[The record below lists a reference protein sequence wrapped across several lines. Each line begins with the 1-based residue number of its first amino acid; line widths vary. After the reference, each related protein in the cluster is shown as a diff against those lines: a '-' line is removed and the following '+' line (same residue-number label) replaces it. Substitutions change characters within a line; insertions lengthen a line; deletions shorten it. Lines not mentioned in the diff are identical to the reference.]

1 MHTSG
6 HRWSSAELQT
16 RVANIIADVSARK
29 QKADNWRATTMPDK
43 TTSEAEWK
51 EHLDAMEYKVLREK
65 GTSPRGGEYD
75 AFYPEPNEGYFAC
88 RGCGKSS
95 SRPRHRARAVSTAFN
110 TELHLSPT
118 SCGAGQP
125 LYSAAAKFKS
135 GCGWPASTSASRT
148 RSKSRPTS
156 RTACSASKSP
166 ARGGCRSMPIVQ
178 KLWPRRH
185 HSP

>member
-95 SRPRHRARAVSTAFN
+95 SRPRHRARAVSTALN

-135 GCGWPASTSASRT
+135 GCGWPAFDKCFKDAVEITTDESHGMQRIEIT
-148 RSKSRPTS
+148 
-156 RTACSASKSP
+156 C
-166 ARGGCRSMPIVQ
+166 ARWVPLHANRAKALANAPS
-178 KLWPRRH
+178 
-185 HSP
+185 

>member
-1 MHTSG
+1 
-6 HRWSSAELQT
+6 
-16 RVANIIADVSARK
+16 
-29 QKADNWRATTMPDK
+29 
-43 TTSEAEWK
+43 
-51 EHLDAMEYKVLREK
+51 MEYKVLREK

-118 SCGAGQP
+118 SCDAGQP

-135 GCGWPASTSASRT
+135 GCGWPAFDKCFKDAVEITTDESHGMQRIEITCARWVPLHADRTKALANAAIIAPDPAGRPLSPLCDGSRLLPSML
-148 RSKSRPTS
+148 RRQVRRP
-156 RTACSASKSP
+156 
-166 ARGGCRSMPIVQ
+166 
-178 KLWPRRH
+178 PRPRFRRRANDAH
-185 HSP
+185 QRAALRE